1 GLQGRE
7 ERLTGA
13 SQPGNARHRG
23 QNVMIRTAWVDGTRS
38 RIGPVDVSRPG
49 EVRSRRSYKTDRQ
62 YSVAR
67 EFALCAEV
75 ELLHLGITEV
85 GRDSPQGIGGRRA
98 LRQVRRSGHDGH
110 TRRRA
115 ERRHV
120 IAGLRNVQDKVERRL
135 PELANARPRVALWVI
150 EDTVATANHSLR
162 CGLPRKRDARANGL
176 IVRHDVS
183 RWAHAPLVRD

>member
-1 GLQGRE
+1 MSSIATGAWVGYFDCGELGRE
-7 ERLTGA
+7 
-13 SQPGNARHRG
+13 
-23 QNVMIRTAWVDGTRS
+23 I
-38 RIGPVDVSRPG
+38 
-49 EVRSRRSYKTDRQ
+49 SRRSYKTDRQ

-67 EFALCAEV
+67 EFPLCAEV
-75 ELLHLGITEV
+75 ELLHLGIAEV
-85 GRDSPQGIGGRRA
+85 GRDSAQGIGGRRA

-135 PELANARPRVALWVI
+135 PELAEARPLVALRVV
-150 EDTVATANHSLR
+150 EDAVATAKHGLR
-162 CGLPRKRDARANGL
+162 RGLPRERDARANGL

-183 RWAHAPLVRD
+183 RGAHA